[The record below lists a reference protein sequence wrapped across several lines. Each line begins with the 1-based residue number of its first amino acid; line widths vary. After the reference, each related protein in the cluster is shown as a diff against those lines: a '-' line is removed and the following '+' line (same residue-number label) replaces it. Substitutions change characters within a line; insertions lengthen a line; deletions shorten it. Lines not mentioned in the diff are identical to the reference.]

1 MAARPQEEKENEV
14 DTIEPTESVP
24 AVAWLEMMYE
34 ESGLERAHEA
44 ASVIQV
50 N

>member
-24 AVAWLEMMYE
+24 AVAWLEMYE